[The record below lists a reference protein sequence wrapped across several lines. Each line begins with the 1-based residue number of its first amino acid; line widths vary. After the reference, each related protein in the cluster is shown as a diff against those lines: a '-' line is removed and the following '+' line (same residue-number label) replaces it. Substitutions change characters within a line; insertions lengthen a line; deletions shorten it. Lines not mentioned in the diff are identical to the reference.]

1 MEDYLDD
8 DFDTT
13 MKVIVVGNGRVGKT
27 SLVRQFATGKYD
39 ENYKQTIGVSFTE
52 KKMFVKEI
60 EQNITFML
68 WDTAGQE
75 EFAEM
80 TKQYYRGAKA
90 CVLAFSTTDR
100 ASFEAIEKWNEKVLH
115 ECEEGICRVL
125 IQNKIDLFSERVIE
139 DSEAESLAERLQV
152 KFFKASVKNNFNV
165 DAIFTHLA
173 VQYMELKNLQKQQQE
188 QLLAQRKK
196 EQQAKTGKKRNRN
209 STRGSLQQANNGD
222 FTDRPFNL
230 EKASR
235 RVDQTKNRFW
245 NPNCC

>member
-1 MEDYLDD
+1 MDDILED

-52 KKMFVKEI
+52 KEMFVKEI
-60 EQNITFML
+60 ETKITFML

-100 ASFEAIEKWNEKVLH
+100 ASFEAIEQWNEKVLR
-115 ECEEGICRVL
+115 ECDENICRVL
-125 IQNKIDLFSERVIE
+125 IQNKIDLLHERQIE
-139 DSEAESLAERLQV
+139 ENEAEQLATKLNV
-152 KFFKASVKNNFNV
+152 KFYRMSVKNNFNV
-165 DAIFTHLA
+165 DNVFTHLA
-173 VQYMELKNLQKQQQE
+173 VQYMKQKQQQI
-188 QLLAQRKK
+188 
-196 EQQAKTGKKRNRN
+196 TSDPSNNNSSNNRSSKN
-209 STRGSLQQANNGD
+209 DDD

-230 EKASR
+230 ERATQKVESQDKKKR
-235 RVDQTKNRFW
+235 Q
-245 NPNCC
+245 CC

>member
-1 MEDYLDD
+1 MDDYFDD
-8 DFDTT
+8 DFDNT

-52 KKMFVKEI
+52 KEMFVKDI

-100 ASFEAIEKWNEKVLH
+100 ASFEAIETWNEKVLK
-115 ECEEGICRVL
+115 ECDDSICRVL
-125 IQNKIDLFSERVIE
+125 IQNKIDLLSERVVEE
-139 DSEAESLAERLQV
+139 DEAEQLATRLQV
-152 KFFKASVKNNFNV
+152 KFYRASVKNNFNV
-165 DAIFTHLA
+165 DNVFQYVA
-173 VQYMELKNLQKQQQE
+173 VEYMKQKQQQ
-188 QLLAQRKK
+188 
-196 EQQAKTGKKRNRN
+196 QQQQSQGKAG
-209 STRGSLQQANNGD
+209 RGNANNNQNNVNTKNNRD
-222 FTDRPFNL
+222 DIFTDRPFNL
-230 EKASR
+230 EKASKKAENNGK
-235 RVDQTKNRFW
+235 TKNS
-245 NPNCC
+245 NKCC